1 MNWKETDERTVLHMM
16 GYGGNIFT
24 LEHFKDAVENYNCD
38 RLTLLYL
45 IDYYENQWG
54 SNDDVMIIGNYL
66 ENLHLT
72 EQHKIEK
79 KFRSDNQ

>member
-1 MNWKETDERTVLHMM
+1 MIINGREVKE
-16 GYGGNIFT
+16 
-24 LEHFKDAVENYNCD
+24 K
-38 RLTLLYL
+38 LLKG
-45 IDYYENQWG
+45 I
-54 SNDDVMIIGNYL
+54 DVMIIGNYL